1 MILFIV
7 QMQNDITPDS
17 GVLTGRFLVVTIAGT
32 SREDAMKIGFTT
44 GTAILALATGLG
56 SVAHAG
62 SGACDPCA
70 AGFVPEL
77 DRCTMCAAG
86 TRAV

>member
-56 SVAHAG
+56 SVAHAADG
-62 SGACDPCA
+62 ELRVVYRDSS
-70 AGFVPEL
+70 FV
-77 DRCTMCAAG
+77 T
-86 TRAV
+86 AVMESA